1 MKTLLWNGIMIYL
14 LSIQEMSLFNHLKS
28 QHNNN
33 YNYENIIFLPDPIN
47 PKSKYEILEKYNMNN
62 FNIIIAF
69 PKLYNIVK
77 PVILN
82 KLKSEYPKRNIYL
95 DWEQKIT
102 NKLNIKN
109 FPSIILNEDLID
121 LLD

>member
-47 PKSKYEILEKYNMNN
+47 PKSKFEILEKYNMNN

-69 PKLYNIVK
+69 PKLYNIVNDFIDICNK
-77 PVILN
+77 IGKVELLPKLEKIPQLIIRDIVNLN
-82 KLKSEYPKRNIYL
+82 SLYFI
-95 DWEQKIT
+95 
-102 NKLNIKN
+102 
-109 FPSIILNEDLID
+109 
-121 LLD
+121 